1 MEAYS
6 HKLIDLKA
14 WVKVITIYTEFSIFG
29 NISPIYRCILLF
41 SILSFQTFTHVKVT
55 ITTEVISMRQNS
67 GQLKALCVS
76 KFVLMLIPFF
86 NTCVP

>member
-29 NISPIYRCILLF
+29 NISPIYMYFIVF
-41 SILSFQTFTHVKVT
+41 KLSP
-55 ITTEVISMRQNS
+55 M
-67 GQLKALCVS
+67 
-76 KFVLMLIPFF
+76 
-86 NTCVP
+86 

>member
-14 WVKVITIYTEFSIFG
+14 SVKVITIYTEFSIFG

-55 ITTEVISMRQNS
+55 ITTEVTVIIYYQD
-67 GQLKALCVS
+67 QLEY
-76 KFVLMLIPFF
+76 
-86 NTCVP
+86 